1 MTSVVQICNI
11 ALSNI
16 GEQRISA
23 LTDNT
28 ERARLCNL
36 RFEDCRDAVLRS
48 YPWKCAVA
56 RVALASTTAAPAWGF
71 TYQYVLPSDC
81 LRVLDIE
88 DYDQPYEIEGKFI
101 VTDATSVKLKYIQRI
116 EDPNQFDSLLIHAV
130 ALKLASELAEAVS
143 GRADLRDRMLSKYL
157 QVISEARG
165 VDATERSMPEELTAD
180 LFINSRL
187 IGSTVRRAKF
197 SSEI

>member
-1 MTSVVQICNI
+1 MTSIVQICNI

-56 RVALASTTAAPAWGF
+56 RSALASTTTAPAWGF
-71 TYQYVLPSDC
+71 AFQYVLPSDC

-88 DYDQPYEIEGKFI
+88 EFNQPYEIEGKFI
-101 VTDATSVKLKYIQRI
+101 VTDATSVKLKYIQRV
-116 EDPNQFDSLLIHAV
+116 EDPNQFDSLLIQAV
-130 ALKLASELAEAVS
+130 ALKLASELAESVS

-180 LFINSRL
+180 LFINSR
-187 IGSTVRRAKF
+187 IVGSEFRRAKF

>member
-1 MTSVVQICNI
+1 MTSIVQICNI

-23 LTDNT
+23 LSDNT

-56 RVALASTTAAPAWGF
+56 RVALASSTTAPAWGY
-71 TYQYVLPSDC
+71 TYQYLLPSDC

-88 DYDQPYEIEGKFI
+88 EVTEDYQIEGRFI
-101 VTDATSVKLKYIQRI
+101 VTDATAVKLKYIQRI
-116 EDPNQFDSLLIHAV
+116 EDPNQFDALLVQAIAM
-130 ALKLASELAEAVS
+130 KLASELAEAIT

-165 VDATERSMPEELTAD
+165 VDATERSMPELLTSD
-180 LFINSRL
+180 LFITSRRV
-187 IGSTVRRAKF
+187 GSTGRWAKF

>member
-1 MTSVVQICNI
+1 MTSIVQICNI

-56 RVALASTTAAPAWGF
+56 RSALASTTTAPAWGF

-88 DYDQPYEIEGKFI
+88 EFNQPYEIEGKFI
-101 VTDATSVKLKYIQRI
+101 VTDATSVKLKYIQRV

-180 LFINSRL
+180 LFINSR
-187 IGSTVRRAKF
+187 IVGSEFRRAKF